1 MTICQAWYDSLEAI
15 PEALRDEFEQSGARW
30 RLKAD
35 AIPGAAELLNA
46 GLAANR
52 DRALTQYTNEQQKS
66 QRLEADLSQAQ
77 AELNNIRQP
86 GAVVLSGDDA
96 KAWEAYTKLG
106 TPKELKKIA
115 EELPQLK
122 AQVEGQTLAQSLQE
136 IAEATGLNHEVLNEW
151 ATGKK
156 GEGVTFLTKDQDGAK
171 VPYVKVETKGDDGKV
186 QVQEH
191 ELTAYAEQNLPGWMF
206 TALTTAADGKQVE
219 VKKPAQQPTGVKLPN
234 MGRANG
240 KPAPPDKKETPA
252 QKFQKQRDAVP
263 SPFARKDP
271 AAAGTQ

>member
-35 AIPGAAELLNA
+35 AIPGASELLNP

-77 AELNNIRQP
+77 TELNNIRQP

-115 EELPQLK
+115 EELPELK
-122 AQVEGQTLAQSLQE
+122 ARVEGQALTQSLQE
-136 IAEATGLNHEVLNEW
+136 IAETTGLNHEVLSEW

-156 GEGVTFLTKDQDGAK
+156 GEGVTFLTKDGEGGAK
-171 VPYVKVETKGDDGKV
+171 VPYVKIEAKGDDGKV
-186 QVQEH
+186 TVQEH
-191 ELTAYAEQNLPGWMF
+191 ELTAYAEEHLPGWMF
-206 TALTTAADGKQVE
+206 TALTTAEDGKTVE
-219 VKKPAQQPTGVKLPN
+219 RQAAQQKPMGVLLPN
-234 MGRANG
+234 LGKATG
-240 KPAPPDKKETPA
+240 KPAPAEKKERPA
-252 QKFQKQRDAVP
+252 DRFQKQRDAVP
-263 SPFARKDP
+263 SPFAPKAP
-271 AAAGTQ
+271 AAGQ